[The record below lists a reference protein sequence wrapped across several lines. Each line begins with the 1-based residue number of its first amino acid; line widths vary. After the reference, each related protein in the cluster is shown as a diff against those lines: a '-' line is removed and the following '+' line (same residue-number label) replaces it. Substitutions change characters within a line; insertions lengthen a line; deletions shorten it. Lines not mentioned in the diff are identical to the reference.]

1 MAPLCGRLEDLE
13 NMVHFYRPNNPRHG
27 CGRWLG
33 VTDLAH
39 EKEACLFSHDALIHV
54 SYTTMYIAYAAAAYQ
69 TLFVIQAQL
78 CVHVKSG
85 INCSDLPSL
94 NSIDTRE

>member
-1 MAPLCGRLEDLE
+1 
-13 NMVHFYRPNNPRHG
+13 MVHFYRPNNPRHG

-69 TLFVIQAQL
+69 HKVEICFKASSRLPYYDDNHNANRLSPNQL
-78 CVHVKSG
+78 
-85 INCSDLPSL
+85 
-94 NSIDTRE
+94 